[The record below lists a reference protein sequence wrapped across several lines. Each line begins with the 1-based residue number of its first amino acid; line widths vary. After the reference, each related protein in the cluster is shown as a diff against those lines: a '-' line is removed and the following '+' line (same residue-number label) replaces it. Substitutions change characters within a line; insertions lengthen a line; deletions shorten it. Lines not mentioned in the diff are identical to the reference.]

1 MRNGANMD
9 RGGVGDKI
17 WRFVRREL
25 KNNDDNKSVLVA
37 ERQISQISFGYGDS
51 LLLLF
56 FFFSLQSVLSTESK
70 CSEDVFQHKS
80 HKYKRHFESNFNH
93 TGPSK
98 KWKKWPQIIPKKPKG
113 RNVVKLPILSRH
125 FRKDWANQKV

>member
-1 MRNGANMD
+1 MD
-9 RGGVGDKI
+9 QGGVRDKI
-17 WRFVRREL
+17 WRFVWREL
-25 KNNDDNKSVLVA
+25 KNNNDNKSVLAA

-51 LLLLF
+51 LLFFLLF
-56 FFFSLQSVLSTESK
+56 LQSVRSIESK
-70 CSEDVFQHKS
+70 CSKDVFQHKF

-125 FRKDWANQKV
+125 FRNDWANQKV